1 MRSSSVILSVL
12 SSIALVSAHG
22 PDAGMAGPSAF
33 VATFPA
39 TAGVQGSVKVSPA
52 KEGGVNFDI
61 KFTGLPATGAP
72 FSMFSYASNGSSL
85 KVVEDTDSPNSVPH
99 PREGRSI

>member
-1 MRSSSVILSVL
+1 MRSSSVFFSVL

-22 PDAGMAGPSAF
+22 PDAAKSEPSAF

-52 KEGGVNFDI
+52 KDGGVNFDI
-61 KFTGLPATGAP
+61 KFSGLPAAGAP
-72 FSMFSYASNGSSL
+72 FSMFFRKFEQKPS
-85 KVVEDTDSPNSVPH
+85 
-99 PREGRSI
+99 